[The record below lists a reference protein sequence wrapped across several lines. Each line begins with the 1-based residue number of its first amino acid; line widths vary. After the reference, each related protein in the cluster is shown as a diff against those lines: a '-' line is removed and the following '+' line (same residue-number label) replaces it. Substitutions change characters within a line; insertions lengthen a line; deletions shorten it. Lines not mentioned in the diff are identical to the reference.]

1 MLLVKNTLS
10 APPRFHNQHYTD
22 YGKQRKQKNLHIYTN
37 FKVCM
42 AKFRELYKDGS
53 PLQFISTA
61 FFRAVTCFF
70 ELPVS
75 EKNHSLETTC

>member
-1 MLLVKNTLS
+1 MKT
-10 APPRFHNQHYTD
+10 
-22 YGKQRKQKNLHIYTN
+22 KNLHVYTN

-42 AKFRELYKDGS
+42 AKFRELYREGS

-70 ELPVS
+70 EFPVS
-75 EKNHSLETTC
+75 EKNAINLTDTTS

>member
-1 MLLVKNTLS
+1 MLLRKKSVPVSEKC
-10 APPRFHNQHYTD
+10 HNH
-22 YGKQRKQKNLHIYTN
+22 KEHQKLHVYTN

-42 AKFRELYKDGS
+42 AKFRELYREGS

-70 ELPVS
+70 EFPVS
-75 EKNHSLETTC
+75 EKNAINLTDTS